1 MAKLSSSSKNLSSH
15 LSLYSWVSQTEVRL
29 FNQRLGESVS
39 SYESSWSSCVSVQF
53 LAVHQGFYRFSK
65 IFPYRFRD
73 GKLISPTWGAKPLNT
88 MKPQGTALEMMVL
101 HALNL
106 SVSTLSAATHQDHPA
121 PCHPRAL
128 NSIPGAAS
136 PPQHGGRLSPSYR
149 KALEN
154 GRLIRW
160 HMTLSNISFSSQHQN
175 MESSMDW
182 FVGENLNR
190 KPMGFYMFLPSNIGL
205 SG

>member
-73 GKLISPTWGAKPLNT
+73 GKLISPTWGAKTLEHNETSGNSTGNDGPSCSESQCLNT
-88 MKPQGTALEMMVL
+88 FSSHPPR
-101 HALNL
+101 
-106 SVSTLSAATHQDHPA
+106 SPSTLSPKGFK
-121 PCHPRAL
+121 L
-128 NSIPGAAS
+128 NSWRGFAAS
-136 PPQHGGRLSPSYR
+136 STVGDYPLLIEKLWEMAGSFADIWLFLTSLFPHNIKTWNPQ
-149 KALEN
+149 
-154 GRLIRW
+154 W
-160 HMTLSNISFSSQHQN
+160 
-175 MESSMDW
+175 
-182 FVGENLNR
+182 
-190 KPMGFYMFLPSNIGL
+190 IGL
-205 SG
+205 LGKILTGNPWVFTCFYHQI